1 MSNQDSRE
9 TRQGGPRKSE
19 NLSSKTDDLIS
30 TASAMAGA
38 AASKVGDVAS
48 ETAGTVSAQVTQ
60 LLDRQVG
67 AGAHM
72 VEQVARSAKR
82 AAEELDQETP
92 QLANLVRTFA
102 GQIDGYAENLRDQ
115 SVNDLMRSAS
125 DFTRRQPALVF
136 GAAALAGFFALR
148 MIKSSSPISAPSIQP
163 TDESG
168 HERTRTSNGI
178 RAS

>member
-9 TRQGGPRKSE
+9 TRQGSPRKTE
-19 NLSSKTDDLIS
+19 KMSSKTDDLIS

-38 AASKVGDVAS
+38 AASRVGDVAS
-48 ETAGTVSAQVTQ
+48 ETAGTVSAQMTE

-67 AGAHM
+67 VGAHM
-72 VEQVARSAKR
+72 AEQVARSAKR
-82 AAEELDQETP
+82 AAEELGQEAP
-92 QLANLVRTFA
+92 QLARLVRSFA

-115 SVNDLMRSAS
+115 STSDLMRSAS

-163 TDESG
+163 TEESG
-168 HERTRTSNGI
+168 NERTRAPNGI
-178 RAS
+178 

>member
-1 MSNQDSRE
+1 MNNQDSRE
-9 TRQGGPRKSE
+9 TRQGGPRKTE
-19 NLSSKTDDLIS
+19 NMSSKTDDLIS

-48 ETAGTVSAQVTQ
+48 ETAGTVSAQMTQ

-67 AGAHM
+67 VGAHM
-72 VEQVARSAKR
+72 AEQVARSVKR
-82 AAEELDQETP
+82 AAEELNQEAP
-92 QLANLVRTFA
+92 QLASLVQSFA

-115 SVNDLMRSAS
+115 SVGDLMRSAS
-125 DFTRRQPALVF
+125 DFTRRQPAMVF

-163 TDESG
+163 TEESD
-168 HERTRTSNGI
+168 HERVRASNGI